1 MDHLNTVPKLK
12 EVKLGGGEFVIND
25 QTTLLLGKN
34 HTRADKFAAKLLN
47 QEIEN
52 LIKTPLQ
59 VKVPRVSSNFKNA
72 IILTIPER
80 DREFLKI
87 FKWQAALAGKKL
99 RKEGYIIGVEDE
111 YILIAAASEAG
122 LFYGVQTLR
131 QLLESKEGKIMV
143 PFLWVRD
150 WPEIRY
156 RGIMQ
161 DISRGQV
168 LTIDTFKELIRTLS
182 YFKINLL
189 SLYIEHTFV
198 FEKHPLIGQDCGSLT
213 REEVK
218 ELDKYA
224 RDYHIELVPSFQ
236 ALGHLYQIL
245 KHKEYAHLA
254 ETESRWSLS
263 PAEEE
268 SYKFLQE
275 LFSEIVPAFSSK
287 FFNIGC
293 DEVMDLGEGKS
304 KKMAQELGKGGLYL
318 SHILKVKRVLDD
330 YGRTTMLW
338 GDMLLHHP
346 EVIPNLPKDIII
358 MNWHYGTDKLE
369 GSDYYRPLIEVFQK
383 AGLQQ
388 FACPGTSSWL
398 RLFPDICIANRNI
411 KCFISEAKKF
421 GVEGVLTTNWGD
433 NGNYNLLGYVWYG
446 FAFSAETCWN
456 PNKTEERSFDRRFC
470 SRFFGPN
477 TEPIAQAIWL
487 LSQSS
492 SIISIDL
499 PPEYP
504 SWPHLLFWDD
514 PFEGKYSVNVKDPLE
529 TGRKLT
535 IISNS
540 ASEIISDNQEKVTKN
555 KKWLDDL
562 FFAAREIGY
571 LGKRLLFIEE
581 AKNLYHQAYA
591 NLGDE
596 KVVTECLK
604 KILALLKQLRS
615 DLLQLK
621 EKYQN
626 LWLKENRRPGL
637 DYNLE
642 RCTLLIESFDRKI
655 SELEIIKKG
664 YDKPGGSLPA
674 PDKINLSKRGY
685 APFSF

>member
-1 MDHLNTVPKLK
+1 MSYPNTVPKLK

-25 QTTLLLGKN
+25 QTTLLLGRN
-34 HTRADKFAAKLLN
+34 HTQADKFAAKLLN

-59 VKVPRVSSNFKNA
+59 IKVPQSFSNLKNT

-87 FKWQAALAGKKL
+87 FKWQDEIADEKL
-99 RKEGYIIGVEDE
+99 REEGYIIDVEDE
-111 YILIAAASEAG
+111 HILIAATTEAG

-131 QLLESKEGKIMV
+131 QLLESKEDKIIV
-143 PFLWVRD
+143 PFLRAKD
-150 WPEIRY
+150 WPEVRY

-161 DISRGQV
+161 DISRGQI

-198 FEKHPLIGQDCGSLT
+198 FQKHPLIGKGCGSLT

-293 DEVMDLGEGKS
+293 DEVWDLGKGKS
-304 KKMAQELGKGGLYL
+304 KKIAKELGEGG
-318 SHILKVKRVLDD
+318 
-330 YGRTTMLW
+330 
-338 GDMLLHHP
+338 MLLQHP
-346 EVIPNLPKDIII
+346 EIIPKLPKDVII
-358 MNWHYGTDKLE
+358 MNWHYGTSKLE
-369 GSDYYRPLIEVFQK
+369 GSDYYRPLIEIFQK
-383 AGLQQ
+383 AGLEQ
-388 FACPGTSSWL
+388 FVCPGTSSWL
-398 RLFPDICIANRNI
+398 RLFPDIRIATRNI
-411 KCFISEAKKF
+411 KNFISEGKKF
-421 GVEGVLTTNWGD
+421 GVKGVLTTNWGD
-433 NGNYNLLGYVWYG
+433 DGNHNLLGYVWYG
-446 FAFSAETCWN
+446 FAFSAEASWN
-456 PNKTEERSFDRRFC
+456 PSKIEEQSFDRRFC
-470 SRFFGPN
+470 GQFFGPD

-492 SIISIDL
+492 SVVNIDL
-499 PPEYP
+499 PKKYP

-514 PFEGKYSVNVKDPLE
+514 PFEGKYSINVQDALE

-535 IISNS
+535 TISNS
-540 ASEIISDNQEKVTKN
+540 ASEIISHNRGKVTKN

-562 FFAAREIGY
+562 LFAAQEIGC
-571 LGKRLLFIEE
+571 LGKRLLFIEKV
-581 AKNLYHQAYA
+581 KNLYHQAYI

-596 KVVTECLK
+596 KQVTGYLN
-604 KILALLKQLRS
+604 KILTLLNQLRS
-615 DLLQLK
+615 DLLRLK
-621 EKYQN
+621 EKYQT
-626 LWLKENRRPGL
+626 LWLTENRQPGL
-637 DYNLE
+637 DYNL
-642 RCTLLIESFDRKI
+642 RRYTLLIKSFDKKI
-655 SELEIIKKG
+655 SELEEIKKD
-664 YDKPGGSLPA
+664 YQKPGGSLPA
-674 PDKINLSKRGY
+674 PDKIG
-685 APFSF
+685 FSRKKH

>member
-52 LIKTPLQ
+52 LIKIPLP

-87 FKWQAALAGKKL
+87 FKWQAALADKKL
-99 RKEGYIIGVEDE
+99 REEGYIIGVEDE

-198 FEKHPLIGQDCGSLT
+198 FKKHPLIGQGCGSLT

-218 ELDKYA
+218 ELDEYA

-268 SYKFLQE
+268 SYKLLQE

-293 DEVMDLGEGKS
+293 DEVIDLGEGKS
-304 KKMAQELGKGGLYL
+304 KKIAQELGKGGLYL

-383 AGLQQ
+383 AGLEQ

-456 PNKTEERSFDRRFC
+456 PNKTEERSFGRRFC
-470 SRFFGPN
+470 GRFFGPD

-492 SIISIDL
+492 STISIDL
-499 PPEYP
+499 VQEYP

-642 RCTLLIESFDRKI
+642 RYTLLIESFDRKI

-664 YDKPGGSLPA
+664 YEKPGGSLPA

-685 APFSF
+685 VPFSF